1 MPGQNEKHLRSIV
14 EHSTNL
20 FYVHDHDG
28 IITYLSPQCKDFFG
42 VEPDEA
48 KQQWT
53 EFLTDH
59 PVNEARQKLTE
70 QALATGVPPPLY
82 ELQLRR
88 ANGAIIWVMVNES
101 PLIEDGEVVGMTG
114 SLTDITARKEAR
126 EQLQRSLDRYKYVSR
141 ASYDAIWDSNLL
153 EDVMYWG
160 EGFETLF
167 GHKAGNLAKNGQAW
181 LERVHPEDRERV
193 TDSTYNA
200 IGGNGN
206 YWIDTYR
213 FQRGDGSWA
222 QVEDR
227 GYVLRT
233 EDGNAVRMIGAMKD
247 ITEQLETERRLR
259 NINEKL
265 NIAQRI
271 ARLGYW
277 EESLES
283 GELYWSEEV
292 YRIFGRDPEKFR
304 PDSNTFKE
312 AVHPEDLPS
321 FATHLKRA
329 LKGRTKHD
337 VEYRI
342 VLPDGSIKWVH
353 EIGSLK
359 RDSEGKPDR
368 FEGTVQDIT
377 SRKESEE
384 LIAASLREKEILLAE
399 IHHRVKNNLALV
411 SSLMELQAMNS
422 ENGEL
427 NDRLLE
433 GVLRIKSIAGIHE
446 QLYRSRTF
454 SRIRISD
461 ELRSLVNSIVST
473 LQSGQNLKLQYDLDE
488 VEISINQGIPF
499 SLLINEVVTNI
510 IKHAYR
516 GRDSGSVDI
525 RLKEEGGKVFFEIED
540 DGIGLPEEF
549 GGMTKSSMGLRL
561 IDLLTR
567 QLGAEKRHESTGS
580 GTLFTIR
587 FEKLERKEIGGSLGR

>member
-1 MPGQNEKHLRSIV
+1 MPGLNEKHLRSIV

-20 FYVHDHDG
+20 FYVHDRDG
-28 IITYLSPQCKDFFG
+28 ILTYLSPQCKDFFG

-48 KQQWT
+48 KQRWT

-59 PVNEARQKLTE
+59 PVNKAGQKLTE
-70 QALATGVPPPLY
+70 QALAAGVPPPLY

-114 SLTDITARKEAR
+114 SLTNITAGKEAR
-126 EQLQRSLDRYKYVSR
+126 EQLQQSLDRYKYVSR
-141 ASYDAIWDSNLL
+141 ASYDAIWDWNLL
-153 EDVMYWG
+153 EDVIYWG

-167 GHKAGNLAKNGQAW
+167 GHKAGNLADNSHAW

-213 FQRGDGSWA
+213 FLRGDGSWA
-222 QVEDR
+222 QVEGR
-227 GYVLRT
+227 GYVLRA
-233 EDGNAVRMIGAMKD
+233 EDGKAVRMIGAMKD

-265 NIAQRI
+265 NIAQQI

-359 RDSEGKPDR
+359 RDSEDKPVR

-516 GRDSGSVDI
+516 GRTPGAVDI
-525 RLKEEGGKVFFEIED
+525 RLKEADGKVFFEIED
-540 DGIGLPEEF
+540 DGIGLPEDF
-549 GGMTKSSMGLRL
+549 SGMTKSSMGLRL

-567 QLGAEKRHESTGS
+567 QLGAEKIHESTAS
-580 GTLFTIR
+580 GTLFSIR
-587 FEKLERKEIGGSLGR
+587 FQKSERKGVGGSLWR